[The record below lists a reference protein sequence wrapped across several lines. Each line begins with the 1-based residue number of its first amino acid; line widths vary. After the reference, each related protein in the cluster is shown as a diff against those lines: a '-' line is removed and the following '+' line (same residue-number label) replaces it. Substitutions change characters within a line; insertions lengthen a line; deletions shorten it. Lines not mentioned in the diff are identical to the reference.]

1 VRLSA
6 RAHVLYKSVN
16 ECCACC
22 CCCCLPNRVFCCSV
36 FVNIYA
42 PTRTPERKDLQTPF
56 KKRERE
62 RGRED
67 QRERD
72 AANKRAKMAFCG
84 RPVKNRERETTPAQ
98 KKNTERV
105 LEMAS
110 FAEAPAGDV
119 AKGTSSPSFF
129 RSLFSCVCVC
139 VCDTIY

>member
-6 RAHVLYKSVN
+6 RAHVLYKSVI

-22 CCCCLPNRVFCCSV
+22 SCCLPNRVFCCSV

-42 PTRTPERKDLQTPF
+42 PTRDREKRSPNPQP
-56 KKRERE
+56 KKERE

-72 AANKRAKMAFCG
+72 AANKRAPTAFCG

-129 RSLFSCVCVC
+129 LSLFSCVCVC
-139 VCDTIY
+139 V